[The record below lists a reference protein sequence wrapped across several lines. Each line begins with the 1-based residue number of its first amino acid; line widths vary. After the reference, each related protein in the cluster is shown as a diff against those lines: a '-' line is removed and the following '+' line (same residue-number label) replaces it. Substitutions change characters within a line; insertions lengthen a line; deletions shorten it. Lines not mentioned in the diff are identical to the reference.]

1 MKPAVKRAAR
11 IRDLHII
18 RLTGASGSAMATCSR
33 RVALAVVTSQ
43 SVHRLALQL
52 VCTLNLP
59 LGEELRVLLVVLLA
73 QVENL
78 LTLLH
83 AGLVGLLSL
92 GLDHGVGSC
101 DHFTR

>member
-1 MKPAVKRAAR
+1 M
-11 IRDLHII
+11 ILS
-18 RLTGASGSAMATCSR
+18 TST
-33 RVALAVVTSQ
+33 LAVVMASQ
-43 SVHRLALQL
+43 SAHYLLFQFVG
-52 VCTLNLP
+52 TLYLL